1 LALGQ
6 QQLAQSGSQ
15 FDRSLSATTRAQDL
29 DRALQQTLGLG
40 NLDVAKQNANTSA
53 TGVANQYDLGLRNYG
68 LDVSRLGEDARQFN
82 ATNSLAQVQTLGDLD
97 LRRAGLLQN
106 DAQFGASLAQ
116 RANEFGATD
125 FRQSQSLGLQDSAQR
140 IALAQ
145 SQAQILAQIAAMPGF
160 ASLPDAQKQAI
171 MQSISQNG
179 PGASANI
186 TGNNPYLAAQ
196 YGTTSIYQPLAYTSP
211 LQGWNPNYGGLL
223 GSGSGTSG
231 YQPFRPYVPPTYTPP
246 SGGGASGGGFTPS
259 TPTPTGTGGLPG
271 GVGGFLGNG
280 GQLGNGGLS
289 GYGGLPSFTAAPMPG
304 GSTTSGTPSPAAGT
318 TNGTPAAA
326 PQSTWDPMDLASALG
341 YVTNASQRYGMTP
354 NGTPIPGATRPASV
368 GATSRPTS
376 PQFTQQGNLTNAT
389 PGSLEAQD
397 NWWMPQQAGYVFNPY
412 TNTWD
417 DPNSA
422 AYQQRDQE
430 VTNQALPEFYAQHT
444 GDPAADQA
452 LWDKLRQK
460 YLDAAFG
467 GAAQYSSG
475 GNATYSPTQ
484 LH

>member
-1 LALGQ
+1 
-6 QQLAQSGSQ
+6 
-15 FDRSLSATTRAQDL
+15 
-29 DRALQQTLGLG
+29 
-40 NLDVAKQNANTSA
+40 
-53 TGVANQYDLGLRNYG
+53 
-68 LDVSRLGEDARQFN
+68 
-82 ATNSLAQVQTLGDLD
+82 
-97 LRRAGLLQN
+97 
-106 DAQFGASLAQ
+106 
-116 RANEFGATD
+116 
-125 FRQSQSLGLQDSAQR
+125 
-140 IALAQ
+140 
-145 SQAQILAQIAAMPGF
+145 
-160 ASLPDAQKQAI
+160 
-171 MQSISQNG
+171 
-179 PGASANI
+179 
-186 TGNNPYLAAQ
+186 
-196 YGTTSIYQPLAYTSP
+196 
-211 LQGWNPNYGGLL
+211 
-223 GSGSGTSG
+223 
-231 YQPFRPYVPPTYTPP
+231 
-246 SGGGASGGGFTPS
+246 
-259 TPTPTGTGGLPG
+259 
-271 GVGGFLGNG
+271 
-280 GQLGNGGLS
+280 
-289 GYGGLPSFTAAPMPG
+289 
-304 GSTTSGTPSPAAGT
+304 
-318 TNGTPAAA
+318 
-326 PQSTWDPMDLASALG
+326 MDLASALG